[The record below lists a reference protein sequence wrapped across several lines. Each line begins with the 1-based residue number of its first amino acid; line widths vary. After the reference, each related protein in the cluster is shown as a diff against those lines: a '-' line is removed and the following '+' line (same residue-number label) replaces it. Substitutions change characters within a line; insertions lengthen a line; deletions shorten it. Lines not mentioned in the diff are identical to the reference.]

1 MLGCQTDH
9 RTWGG
14 EKFYEPKGRLGTEE
28 DLWREERN

>member
-14 EKFYEPKGRLGTEE
+14 EKFYEPKGLGTEE
-28 DLWREERN
+28 ELWREERN